1 MVLNNVYI
9 FAENLRNMVIDNF
22 DKIRQYLTF
31 DEDDFYFVQIIQRKK
46 DGNPD
51 LVSSNNNYR
60 KVKSFHIQ
68 SLEDF
73 DRRRKSI
80 MDLCRQNNARAYIYM
95 NRRNFCSVAIDNAIE
110 ILTNFKLG
118 TPKKAKE
125 SYDSCCSKYCKP
137 HIKKKFLV
145 DVDTKDEATLNEFIR
160 IVNSCRSEFNKDGI
174 YDVCTRNVLDVI
186 PTKNGFHLFTVGF
199 DKGMF
204 IQRIDEYNTTQHNGT
219 LFTKNELKN
228 LVMKDGQTLLYY
240 EDNE

>member
-1 MVLNNVYI
+1 
-9 FAENLRNMVIDNF
+9 MVIDNF

-95 NRRNFCSVAIDNAIE
+95 NRGNFCSVAIDNAIE

-137 HIKKKFLV
+137 HTKKKFLV